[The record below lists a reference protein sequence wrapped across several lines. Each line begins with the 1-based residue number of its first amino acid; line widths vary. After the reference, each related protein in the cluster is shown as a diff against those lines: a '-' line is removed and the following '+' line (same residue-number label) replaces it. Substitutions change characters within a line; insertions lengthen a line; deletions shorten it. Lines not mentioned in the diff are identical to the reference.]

1 MKNVQVYSLYD
12 SINKRNIHKLI
23 FQLTKE
29 LDLRIKSLEVNIVKD
44 DLVLE
49 LNKKYLNHFYN
60 TDIITFNYSS
70 DTNDL
75 EGEIYISF
83 DEAKKNSKRF
93 NVNFNEELKRLII
106 HGILHLI
113 GFNDS
118 TKSEKKKMTL
128 FENNLLKL
136 FTELPI
142 IK

>member
-70 DTNDL
+70 DTKDL

-128 FENNLLKL
+128 FENKLLKL

>member
-1 MKNVQVYSLYD
+1 MKNVQVYSFYD

-70 DTNDL
+70 NTNDL

-93 NVNFNEELKRLII
+93 NVDFNEELKRLII
-106 HGILHLI
+106 HGILHLV

-128 FENNLLKL
+128 FENKLLNL